1 MDDLTLDEALED
13 LESAEDF
20 LNYFGVPFDA
30 AVVHVNRLHILQRYH
45 NYLAKAG
52 ALPETEDA
60 RREVYTTLLT
70 RAYQDFVT
78 SDALTE
84 KVFKVFHMHEPQ
96 TAFVPLSSITLAAPA
111 VTASVAAATGGCGC
125 GNTGACHSSEA
136 ALRG

>member
-1 MDDLTLDEALED
+1 MDDLTLDEALEE

-20 LNYFGVPFDA
+20 LNYFGVAFDA

-45 NYLAKAG
+45 NYLAAAG
-52 ALPETEDA
+52 AMPEAEAA
-60 RREVYTTLLT
+60 RRETYAALLG
-70 RAYQDFVT
+70 RAYQDFVA

-96 TAFVPLSSITLAAPA
+96 TSFVPLSSITLATPA
-111 VTASVAAATGGCGC
+111 MVDKLAGDCGC
-125 GNTGACHSSEA
+125 GSKGACHSSEN